1 MLTNMC
7 IKNFN
12 SSTLTCISVFPW
24 IKNYITLVRMTQNH
38 SQESNGSS
46 NIKHSTNKQFLH
58 PLANLIATTSF
69 FSVLSH
75 EEDFRDIYKK
85 KAVLAQ
91 TLILVSVVQSAIS
104 RNAAGKIL
112 ERFLCTNILHP
123 RLGRS
128 IPFKTKC

>member
-1 MLTNMC
+1 
-7 IKNFN
+7 
-12 SSTLTCISVFPW
+12 
-24 IKNYITLVRMTQNH
+24 MTQNH

-46 NIKHSTNKQFLH
+46 NIKHSTKLNTQFLH
-58 PLANLIATTSF
+58 PLANLQQHLF

-128 IPFKTKC
+128 IPLKTK

>member
-1 MLTNMC
+1 
-7 IKNFN
+7 
-12 SSTLTCISVFPW
+12 
-24 IKNYITLVRMTQNH
+24 MTQNH

-46 NIKHSTNKQFLH
+46 NIKHSTNTQFLH
-58 PLANLIATTSF
+58 PLANLQQHLF

-128 IPFKTKC
+128 IPLKTK

>member
-1 MLTNMC
+1 
-7 IKNFN
+7 
-12 SSTLTCISVFPW
+12 
-24 IKNYITLVRMTQNH
+24 MTQNH